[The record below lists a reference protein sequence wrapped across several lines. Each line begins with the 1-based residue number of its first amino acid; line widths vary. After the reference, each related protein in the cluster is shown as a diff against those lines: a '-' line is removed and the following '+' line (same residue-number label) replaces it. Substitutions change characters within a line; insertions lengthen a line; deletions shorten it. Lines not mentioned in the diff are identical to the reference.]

1 MKTKIKYRIRN
12 WAEYNQALKQ
22 RGSLELWVS
31 ADLLDSWRAEP
42 SGRPGNQ
49 PVYSDFA
56 IQIVIQFGKVFHQK
70 LRQTEGLLEDIFRL
84 MRVKLFVP
92 DYSTVSRRA
101 SRLKVVLLKK
111 TAKKERKKLS

>member
-1 MKTKIKYRIRN
+1 MKTKTKYRIKN

-22 RGSLELWVS
+22 RGSLELWIN

-49 PVYSDFA
+49 PIYSDFA

-70 LRQTEGLLEDIFRL
+70 LRQTEGLLEDIFKL
-84 MRVKLFVP
+84 MSIKLSIP

-101 SRLKVVLLKK
+101 SRLNVVLSKK
-111 TAKKERKKLS
+111 TAFR

>member
-1 MKTKIKYRIRN
+1 MKTKTKYRVKN

-22 RGSLELWVS
+22 RGSLELWINN
-31 ADLLDSWRAEP
+31 DMIDNWQAEP

-70 LRQTEGLLEDIFRL
+70 LRQTEGLLEDVFKL
-84 MRVKLFVP
+84 MGIKLFVP

-101 SRLKVVLLKK
+101 SRLKVVSLTPKFGQY
-111 TAKKERKKLS
+111 AKI